1 MKLLI
6 RRKKKDEMKKK
17 RNKEKNI
24 DDIEEG
30 KEVEGKGEETEKQIP
45 VSRILLFINRD
56 ITPV

>member
-1 MKLLI
+1 
-6 RRKKKDEMKKK
+6 MKKK
-17 RNKEKNI
+17 SNKEKNI

-30 KEVEGKGEETEKQIP
+30 KEVEGKGEETEKQTP

>member
-30 KEVEGKGEETEKQIP
+30 KEVEGKGEETEKQNTC
-45 VSRILLFINRD
+45 L
-56 ITPV
+56 